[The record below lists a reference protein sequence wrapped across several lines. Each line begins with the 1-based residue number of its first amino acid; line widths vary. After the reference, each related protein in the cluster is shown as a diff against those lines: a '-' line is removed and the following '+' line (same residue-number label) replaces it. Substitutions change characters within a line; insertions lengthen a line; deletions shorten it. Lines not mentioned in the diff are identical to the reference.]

1 MAASDSRPD
10 VILAALLYLLTAYR
24 RRPCPG
30 LAACIA
36 RHFQYLAQHPK
47 ADRVVCDVAAA
58 SSVEWEAAARESPVT
73 IVRRASLP
81 GFALH

>member
-1 MAASDSRPD
+1 MAAPDSRPE

-36 RHFQYLAQHPK
+36 RHFQYLARDSR
-47 ADRVVCDVAAA
+47 ADRVICDVAAA
-58 SSVEWEAAARESPVT
+58 SSLEWEAAAHEAPVT
-73 IVRRASLP
+73 IVRRVGFP